1 MEPEGSLSCSHDPVT
16 GPNPEPDESNQHLLT
31 LFPWP
36 TMNYRTRRHFTNG
49 SLEYRRFVTAGVTY
63 TVNIRGLRLPG
74 GTTGELPVQRVA
86 YISTCLMM

>member
-1 MEPEGSLSCSHDPVT
+1 
-16 GPNPEPDESNQHLLT
+16 
-31 LFPWP
+31 
-36 TMNYRTRRHFTNG
+36 MNYRTRRHFTNG